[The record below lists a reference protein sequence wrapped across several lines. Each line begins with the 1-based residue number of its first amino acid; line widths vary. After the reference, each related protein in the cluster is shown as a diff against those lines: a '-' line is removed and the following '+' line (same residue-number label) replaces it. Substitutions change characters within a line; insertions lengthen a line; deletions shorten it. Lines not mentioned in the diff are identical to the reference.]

1 VTGRVRTE
9 MELLVAFLRRGG
21 RPRAVLIAGCT
32 SLVSGLML
40 VALSVILFSGSSSAE
55 PELVSDLVA
64 QGDLRGGYV
73 FALLLICVAPL
84 ALLRQVVRLGT
95 ATREQRLA
103 ALRLAG
109 ATPGEVRRMGA
120 AEVGLPAL
128 AGGLLGY
135 LVFVVLRLLF
145 GGSVPDG
152 VSYGV
157 AESEVARQLALV
169 PSTVDLAWWHV
180 VVVAVGVGL
189 IGMLAGASASRSLV
203 ISPLGVSRRAPRSA
217 PRPWG
222 VLLLVLAV
230 PLFRLSV
237 SSTSSDLYALAFV
250 ATLVVGLLALAP
262 WLAYLVGR
270 AVAGRANSVAVL
282 IAGRRLTTDARSAG
296 RAAAAVG
303 AIALVAGGG
312 GVLLSELPNSY
323 QGGDFGDVE
332 AFYTVPIAVGGV
344 VLLAALLLVIFSM
357 AVHGVES
364 LIDRKRS
371 IAALSALGGSA
382 QDLEAAQ
389 RWEVGLVAVPMAVIG
404 VLIGSVPYWV
414 LVGDGSNRYPWI
426 PLLVDCVTVALVWF
440 AVRASSWITRPWLRR
455 AAAPANLRTP

>member
-414 LVGDGSNRYPWI
+414 LVGDGSNRYTWI

>member
-40 VALSVILFSGSSSAE
+40 VALSVILFGGSSSAE

-414 LVGDGSNRYPWI
+414 LVGDGSNRYTWI